1 MRLVSSD
8 MHRVVIN
15 HGDEY
20 DTFRF
25 ASTVDVFVDRNS
37 GYVSFFLLRYQILII
52 IVRIWFL
59 ECSKKKHVL
68 SRFEM
73 VRNRLRS
80 ESICGLK
87 L

>member
-15 HGDEY
+15 HGNEY

-37 GYVSFFLLRYQILII
+37 GYVSFFLLRYQILIKKY
-52 IVRIWFL
+52 VFGSWNALRKSMSCRDLRWFGTDL
-59 ECSKKKHVL
+59 DLNQSV
-68 SRFEM
+68 
-73 VRNRLRS
+73 V
-80 ESICGLK
+80 
-87 L
+87 